1 MPKNESEYFK
11 ILENFENVE
20 QISLEQIEKAKI
32 FSFLVSDLC
41 YVENILYPAR
51 YDVSLFVDTDKFW
64 RDASELVDKYLPEN
78 DYFKEMINHQLRNN
92 LRHTMNLNKLKK
104 NEL

>member
-1 MPKNESEYFK
+1 MLNKFLKNKLKKQKFSHF
-11 ILENFENVE
+11 LF
-20 QISLEQIEKAKI
+20 QICS
-32 FSFLVSDLC
+32 

-104 NEL
+104 NRTLISIDCL